1 MKKLTPVIAV
11 IEEKCVNCHACIA
24 ACPIKYCNDGSGEHV
39 KIDADTCI
47 GCGACIPACTH
58 EARVPLDDTDRFLQD
73 LKRRKR
79 MVAVVA
85 PAIAVSFPDHYLQ
98 LNGWLKSMGVEAC
111 FDVSFGAELTIKSYL
126 EHVGKNSPKA
136 VIAQPCPAIVTYIEM
151 YRPELLPYLAPAH
164 SPMLHTVQLIREYYP
179 QYAGC
184 AIAVISPCIAKRR
197 EFDETGLGDYN
208 VTFAGL
214 EKHFEENYIRLDS
227 YRADE
232 YDNPP
237 AERAVLFST
246 PGGLMR
252 TAMREVPGIEDKVRK
267 IEGLH
272 VIYKYLDELPH
283 AIAKGRSPLVVDCLN
298 CELGCNG
305 GTGTNCKDNAQDDL
319 EWLVEQRSN
328 AARARYRAE
337 AAENQKSVSKDA
349 VCEKTAQ
356 RRILAPWK
364 KSKPKTATVLSD
376 KDRLHDYIDSH
387 WKPGLYN
394 RGYVNLSGNVAIRT
408 PTDAE
413 IDSIY
418 KEQLNKTCKEDQLN
432 CGACGY
438 GSCVKMATA
447 LHNGLSQVEHCALYK
462 EKKLKEEERQI
473 REFHD
478 RQADETQQLTWKV
491 EHLIEAVDAAAKG
504 DLTKEIEC
512 EGQGGIDRL
521 AAGVKAMIDELSNI
535 IGQVT
540 GSVAEFQQAS
550 NSIALNAQTFAEAV
564 QSQTANTDRVRT
576 TTEELSQSVDGVM
589 SSVQRADQTAR
600 ETSQLADRGGLAVNK
615 SIEAMQRIRT
625 SSDQI
630 GEIIQVISEIASQTN
645 LLALNAAIEAARAG
659 EHGLGFAVVADEV
672 RKLAERS
679 NQAAREIATLIKEST
694 GRVQEGAALSEEAG
708 NSLRMILEG
717 VKVTAAEITGIA
729 TVSAHQANSTKE
741 VAKAA
746 VQIAKSTEETA
757 SHSQE
762 MAASSEQLHAQAGHL
777 QNLVTRFKTKE
788 QNGNNQSQKKSKRT
802 VGAK

>member
-11 IEEKCVNCHACIA
+11 IEDKCINCHACIA
-24 ACPIKYCNDGSGEHV
+24 ACPIKFCNDGSGDHV
-39 KIDADTCI
+39 KINADTCI
-47 GCGACIPACTH
+47 GCGACITACTH
-58 EARVPLDDTDRFLQD
+58 EARVPLDDTERFLQD
-73 LKRRKR
+73 LRRHER

-85 PAIAVSFPDHYLQ
+85 PAIAVSFPDRYLQ
-98 LNGWLKSMGVEAC
+98 LNGWLKSMGIEAS
-111 FDVSFGAELTIKSYL
+111 FDVSFGAELTVKTYL
-126 EHVGKNSPKA
+126 EHVGKNNPKA

-184 AIAVISPCIAKRR
+184 KVAIISPCVAKRR
-197 EFDETGLGDYN
+197 EFDETGLGEYN

-214 EKHFEENYIRLDS
+214 QNHFEANNVRLDS
-227 YRADE
+227 YPAVE

-252 TAMREVPGIEDKVRK
+252 TAMREVPGIEEKVRK
-267 IEGLH
+267 IEGH
-272 VIYKYLDELPH
+272 QIIYKYLDELPQV
-283 AIAKGRSPLVVDCLN
+283 IAKGRSPLVIDCLN

-305 GTGTNCKDNAQDDL
+305 GTGTNCKEEAQDDV
-319 EWLVEQRSN
+319 EWLIEQRSH
-328 AARARYRAE
+328 AARARYQAE
-337 AAENQKSVSKDA
+337 IAKTQQETAKNAAAKKGSN
-349 VCEKTAQ
+349 
-356 RRILAPWK
+356 RRLLARWK
-364 KSKPKTATVLSD
+364 KTKTETVAEQSN
-376 KDRLHDYIDSH
+376 KDHLHAYIDSH
-387 WKPGLYN
+387 WKPGLYG
-394 RGYVNLSGNVAIRT
+394 RSYVNLSGNVSIRT
-408 PTDAE
+408 PSEAE
-413 IDSIY
+413 VDKIF
-418 KEQLNKTCKEDQLN
+418 KEQMKKDCKEDQLN

-447 LHNGLSQVEHCALYK
+447 LYNGLSRVEHCALYK
-462 EKKLKEEERQI
+462 EKKLREEEQQI

-478 RQADETQQLTWKV
+478 QQATESQQMTWKV
-491 EHLIEAVDAAAKG
+491 EHLIEAVDAAARG
-504 DLTKEIEC
+504 DLTKDIEC
-512 EGQGGIDRL
+512 EGQETIDRL
-521 AAGVKAMIDELSNI
+521 AAGVKVMIDELSLI

-540 GSVAEFQQAS
+540 CSVAEFQQAS
-550 NSIALNAQTFAEAV
+550 NSIANNAQAFSDAV
-564 QSQTANTDRVRT
+564 QSQTANTEQVRT

-589 SSVQRADQTAR
+589 ASVQRADQTAK
-600 ETSQLADRGGLAVNK
+600 ETSQLADQGGIAVNK

-630 GEIIQVISEIASQTN
+630 SEIIQVISEIASQTN

-694 GRVQEGAALSEEAG
+694 GRVQEGASLSEEAG
-708 NSLRMILEG
+708 KSLRMILEG
-717 VKVTAAEITGIA
+717 VKITAAEIAGIS

-762 MAASSEQLHAQAGHL
+762 MAASSEELHAQAGNL
-777 QNLVTRFKTKE
+777 QNLVARFKTKVQTSGGLE
-788 QNGNNQSQKKSKRT
+788 YIGTTSL
-802 VGAK
+802 